1 MMVAK
6 QLLAGVAAMS
16 LVLASSTSAIASDV
30 IPAQSTS
37 SDVEGRLSPNAS
49 TQPVPGPST
58 AAPRRLSIN
67 ESGRAHSAI
76 PFDEHAR
83 EAAFDASIS
92 SADQLAWLQDFSSQ
106 PNQVGSPH
114 DRANAEKTLA
124 LFKSFG
130 WDAHIETFK
139 VLYPTPI
146 STTLEMIAPG
156 HVTLGGQEPPVPG
169 DPSTQPDAMK
179 DALPPYVAYQ
189 GDGDVTAPVVYVN
202 YGMPEDYGA
211 LARRGI
217 SIKGKIVLA
226 RYGGGWR
233 GLKPKLAQEHGA
245 VGCLIYSDPANDGY
259 AGWDSYPQ
267 GGGRPPHGVQR
278 GSVQDMTTYPGDPL
292 TPGIGATDN
301 AKRLTRAEAVTILK
315 IPALPISYAD
325 ATKLLAAMQGP
336 VVAGTNRGALGLAYH
351 WGTTDAVKVHLAV
364 KSDWS
369 LKTLYDVIATIK
381 GATEP
386 DQWVIR
392 GNHRD
397 GWVFG
402 AADPLTGHTA
412 MLDEAKALGA
422 LARQGWRPDRTIVYA
437 SWDGEE
443 PGLLGST
450 EWAETHADELKQKA
464 VVYINTDNNG
474 RGYLNAGASHDL
486 QHFIDQAARDVT
498 DPQTGVSVADRARAH
513 VLVENYEHPGSV
525 NPEAL
530 TAAKEDGDLPAA
542 ALGSG
547 SDYSSFLQHLGIA
560 SIDLGFGG
568 EDAAAGSYHSA
579 YDTFYHVIHFDD
591 PGLAYGAA
599 LSKVVGRLVLRAADG
614 ERVPAHYSDFA
625 ATVARYVGEVKKLAA
640 DQRAKDR
647 VLKTL
652 TTDRDFRLASDPE
665 DPTAAPESKG
675 ITPLIDMLALEDAS
689 DRLTKSAAAADRM
702 LGSEDKLPQATRQRV
717 DAMLARIDQLLL
729 DPKGLPGRPWYE
741 NLIYAPGTLTGYGAK
756 TLPGIREGI
765 EQRRFEDARAYVGH
779 TAAVLNAY
787 ADRLEAAVAAAKH
800 R

>member
-6 QLLAGVAAMS
+6 HFLAGVAIAS
-16 LVLASSTSAIASDV
+16 LV
-30 IPAQSTS
+30 P
-37 SDVEGRLSPNAS
+37 GNA
-49 TQPVPGPST
+49 VV
-58 AAPRRLSIN
+58 AAP
-67 ESGRAHSAI
+67 A
-76 PFDEHAR
+76 PTDDHAR
-83 EAAFDASIS
+83 EAAFDAAIN

-114 DRANAEKTLA
+114 DKANAEKTLA
-124 LFKSFG
+124 LFQSFG

-146 STTLEMIAPG
+146 STTFEMIAPE
-156 HVTLGGQEPPVPG
+156 HITLGGQEPPVPG

-189 GDGDVTAPVVYVN
+189 GDGDVTAPIVYVN
-202 YGMPEDYGA
+202 YGMPDDYDA

-217 SIKGKIVLA
+217 SVKGKIVLA
-226 RYGGGWR
+226 RYGAGWR

-259 AGWDSYPQ
+259 AQWDSYPQ

-292 TPGIGATDN
+292 TPGVGATDN
-301 AKRLTRAEAVTILK
+301 AKRLTREQAVTILK
-315 IPALPISYAD
+315 IPVLPIGYAD
-325 ATKLLAAMQGP
+325 AAKLLAAMQGP
-336 VVAGTNRGALGLAYH
+336 VVTGSNRGALGLAYH

-369 LKTLYDVIATIK
+369 LKTLYDVIATLK
-381 GATEP
+381 GATKP

-402 AADPLTGHTA
+402 AADPLTGHSA

-422 LARQGWRPDRTIVYA
+422 LVRQGWRPDRTIVYA

-450 EWAETHADELKQKA
+450 EWAETHAAELKQKA
-464 VVYINTDNNG
+464 VVYINTDTNG

-486 QHFIDQAARDVT
+486 QHFVAQAARDVA
-498 DPQTGVSVADRARAH
+498 DPQTGVPVADRARAR
-513 VLVENYEHPGSV
+513 VLVEHYEHPDSV
-525 NPEAL
+525 NKATL
-530 TAAKEDGDLPAA
+530 AAAKAGGDLPAG

-568 EDAAAGSYHSA
+568 EDAAGGSYHSA
-579 YDTFYHVIHFDD
+579 YDTFYHVTHFDD

-625 ATVARYVGEVKKLAA
+625 AAVARYVDEVTKLAA
-640 DQRAKDR
+640 DQRNKDR
-647 VLKTL
+647 ALKDL
-652 TTDRDFRLASDPE
+652 TADHDFELAADPE
-665 DPTAAPESKG
+665 DPTGAPEAKG
-675 ITPLIDMLALEDAS
+675 ITPLIDMLPLEDAS

-702 LGSEDKLPQATRQRV
+702 LAGEDKLPAATRQRI
-717 DAMLARIDQLLL
+717 DAMLADIDQLLL
-729 DPKGLPGRPWYE
+729 DPAGLPGRPWYQ

-756 TLPGIREGI
+756 TLPGVREGI
-765 EQRRFEDARAYVGH
+765 EQRRFDDAQAYVGK

-787 ADRLEAAVAAAKH
+787 ADRLDAAVVAAKGS
-800 R
+800 